1 MGIKTVAP
9 VNSSRRFQTFLTKEE
24 VTTEKPYKPL
34 TVSKR
39 RIHGRNNDGHITVRH
54 RGGGHKRRYRLIDFK
69 RDKFGIPARVATIEY
84 DPNRSAFIALLH
96 YADGEKRYILAPHGL
111 KVGQTVVSG
120 PDADI
125 LVGNALPLKNIPVGT
140 TIHNIELRPGKGGQL
155 VRSAGSAAQ
164 LLAKEGD
171 YAHVR
176 LPSGEIR
183 LIHTS
188 CMATIGQ
195 VSNLDHENVSLG
207 KAGRKRWLGI
217 RPTTRGIAMNPIDH
231 PHGGGEGRSKG
242 NHPQTPWGQPTLGYK
257 TRRNR
262 RTDRFIIQR
271 RK

>member
-1 MGIKTVAP
+1 M
-9 VNSSRRFQTFLTKEE
+9 
-24 VTTEKPYKPL
+24 
-34 TVSKR
+34 
-39 RIHGRNNDGHITVRH
+39 
-54 RGGGHKRRYRLIDFK
+54 
-69 RDKFGIPARVATIEY
+69 
-84 DPNRSAFIALLH
+84 
-96 YADGEKRYILAPHGL
+96 
-111 KVGQTVVSG
+111 GQTVVSG

-183 LIHTS
+183 LIHVN

-195 VSNLDHENVSLG
+195 VSNLDHENISLG